1 MEGMHF
7 LLVNEQ
13 GKPMGHGVIAQR
25 INQDRYLCT
34 FARQPQVSRVV
45 GVDEIATWNLFP
57 NQDAMNAFIAAL
69 PKAKPAPGA
78 PPPKK
83 PASKSQQKRISAQNP
98 TSKKRGK
105 KKASKKTGK

>member
-34 FARQPQVSRVV
+34 FLRNPQVSRVV
-45 GVDEIATWNLFP
+45 GIDEIGTWNLFP
-57 NQDAMNAFIAAL
+57 NQDAMNAFIAQL
-69 PKAKPAPGA
+69 PKAKPAPD
-78 PPPKK
+78 PKK
-83 PASKSQQKRISAQNP
+83 PASKSQQKRVSAQ
-98 TSKKRGK
+98 KKAGK
-105 KKASKKTGK
+105 KKASKKKTSK